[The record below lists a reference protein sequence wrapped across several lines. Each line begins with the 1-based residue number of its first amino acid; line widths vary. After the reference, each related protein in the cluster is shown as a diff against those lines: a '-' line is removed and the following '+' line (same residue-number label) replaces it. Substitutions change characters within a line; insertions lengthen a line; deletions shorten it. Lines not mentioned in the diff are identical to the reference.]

1 MKNYVDKVSEKKC
14 IDEYTLIAKQIF
26 LKRKIKECIGNKKIS
41 PEKGEEETR

>member
-26 LKRKIKECIGNKKIS
+26 FKK
-41 PEKGEEETR
+41 KN